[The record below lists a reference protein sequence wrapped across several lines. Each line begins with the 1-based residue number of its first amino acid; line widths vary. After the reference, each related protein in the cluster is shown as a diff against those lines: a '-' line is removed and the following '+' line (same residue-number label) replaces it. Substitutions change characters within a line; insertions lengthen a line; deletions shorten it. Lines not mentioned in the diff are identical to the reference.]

1 MMSMEPLVIVG
12 SGLAGYSVA
21 REFRKLNSDTPI
33 VMLSSGHGG
42 FYSKPMLSNALA
54 QKKDASSLL
63 LKSAQ
68 QMAEELK
75 ADIRAHTQV
84 STINVAQK
92 QLTANGKALNYG
104 QLVLAMGAHPIRL
117 PLQGDGAEAVLSVN
131 DQCDYG
137 RFRDAIAG
145 KQSITILGA
154 GLIGCEFANDLAS
167 AGYRVHVVDLAPQVL
182 GQLLPPA
189 AAAFM
194 QRRLE
199 AAGVSFH
206 LGTTVQQV
214 QRGDAH
220 GFNVTTSHGDT
231 LCVDVVLSA
240 VGLRPST
247 ALAQA
252 AGIHTHRGI
261 VVSASLQTSNPH
273 VYALGDCAEVD
284 GKVLPYV
291 MPIMHAAR
299 ALASTLAGVPALVR
313 YPAMPVAAKT
323 PACPAVVSPPAV
335 GAKGEWQVEA
345 STSGVK
351 ALFKN
356 SADQLMGF
364 ALLGTAIAEKSN
376 LVPQLLPTD

>member
-1 MMSMEPLVIVG
+1 MEPLVIVG

-33 VMLSSGHGG
+33 VMLSSDHGG

-54 QKKDASSLL
+54 QKKDASSLV

-68 QMAEELK
+68 RMAEELK
-75 ADIRAHTQV
+75 ADIHAHTQV

-104 QLVLAMGAHPIRL
+104 QLVLAIGAHPIRL

-131 DQCDYG
+131 DQCDYE

-145 KQSITILGA
+145 KKSITILGA

-167 AGYRVHVVDLAPQVL
+167 AGYRVHVVDFAPQVL
-182 GQLLPPA
+182 SQLLPPA

-194 QRRLE
+194 QRKLE
-199 AAGVSFH
+199 AVGVSFY

-214 QRGDAH
+214 QLGDAH
-220 GFNVTTSHGDT
+220 GYNVTTTYGET
-231 LCVDVVLSA
+231 LAADLVLSA

-261 VVSASLQTSNPH
+261 VVNTSLQTSSPH

-313 YPAMPVAAKT
+313 YPAMPVSVKT
-323 PACPAVVSPPAV
+323 PACPVVVSPAAV
-335 GAKGEWQVEA
+335 GAKGEWQVES

-364 ALLGTAIAEKSN
+364 ALLGTATADKSN
-376 LVPQLLPTD
+376 LVPQLLLTD